1 MRRKMIKTAMTGL
14 GILMGL
20 TLVTSAMATP
30 AFAEVNINVNIGAPP
45 AVIVHERP
53 TMVYLPEPGMYVAI
67 GVPYDIFFV
76 SGRYYY
82 FHGDNWFWAGGYGG
96 PWVHV
101 VSRSLP
107 PGLQKYK
114 VVQLRDFREREY
126 RVYKTQGPK
135 FAGKHFDADPGP
147 HGPPSSH
154 GNGNSG
160 NGNGNGNQNGN
171 GNGNGNS
178 GSGKSGGQGKGRN

>member
-1 MRRKMIKTAMTGL
+1 MRRKMIRMAVTGL
-14 GILMGL
+14 GILVGL

-30 AFAEVNINVNIGAPP
+30 AFAQVSINVNIGAPP
-45 AVIVHERP
+45 PVIVHERP
-53 TMVYLPEPGMYVAI
+53 TMVYLAEPAMYVAV

-76 SGRYYY
+76 GGRYYY
-82 FHGDNWFWAGGYGG
+82 FHGDNWFWASGYGG

-101 VSRSLP
+101 VHKSLP

-114 VVQLRDFREREY
+114 VVQLRDYREREY

-135 FAGKHFDADPGP
+135 FKGQHFDADPGP
-147 HGPPSSH
+147 SGPPSAR

-160 NGNGNGNQNGN
+160 QASP
-171 GNGNGNS
+171 GNS
-178 GSGKSGGQGKGRN
+178 GKGNGRGKGKS